1 MCLWDLIMCV
11 WGSNYVCLGSNYVC
25 LDLIMCVWDLIMC
38 LCHLQLILN
47 AKCHA
52 IRDAQILEKGQISK
66 ELVDEEKRLDT
77 MMEVTVCLSVWLPV
91 CHSVYLSACLSPNF
105 VLSACVALCLCIC
118 PFFCLC
124 AIQSNNNKN
133 QHTAVIKVPR
143 QRLEEVCR
151 KPVLGVLKTN
161 VYSALGRQALIV
173 FLA

>member
-1 MCLWDLIMCV
+1 MPFI
-11 WGSNYVCLGSNYVC
+11 Y
-25 LDLIMCVWDLIMC
+25 
-38 LCHLQLILN
+38 HLQLILN

-77 MMEVTVCLSVWLPV
+77 MMEVTVCLSVCLPV

-118 PFFCLC
+118 LFFCPC
-124 AIQSNNNKN
+124 AIQSNNNTQN
-133 QHTAVIKVPR
+133 QHTAIIKVPR
-143 QRLEEVCR
+143 QRLEEVCHR
-151 KPVLGVLKTN
+151 PVLGMLKTN

-173 FLA
+173 FVTWYAGGPPGLHRDQGGD

>member
-1 MCLWDLIMCV
+1 M
-11 WGSNYVCLGSNYVC
+11 CLGSNYVP
-25 LDLIMCVWDLIMC
+25 LICY
-38 LCHLQLILN
+38 LQLILN

-77 MMEVTVCLSVWLPV
+77 MMEVTVCLSVCLPV
-91 CHSVYLSACLSPNF
+91 CHSFYLSACLSPNF
-105 VLSACVALCLCIC
+105 VLSARVALCLCIC
-118 PFFCLC
+118 LFFCPC

-143 QRLEEVCR
+143 QRLEEACR

-173 FLA
+173 FVTWCAGGPSGLHQDPGGDRATVS